1 MNIIFKILI
10 AIVVFGT
17 LVFIHEFGHFICA
30 KLSGVKVNQFALGM
44 GPALIKKQKGET
56 LYALRLFPI
65 GGFVSMEGEDEH
77 SENSRAFCNKPVW
90 KRMIIVIA
98 GAVMNLIFG
107 LILLTIL
114 TSQYERIPTTTIGAF
129 KENAVSSSLL
139 KKDDKI
145 IRINGCR
152 IFTYD
157 DIVFEMIRDSDASM
171 DITVLRDGQKITID
185 NVKFES
191 EEYEDGTI
199 GILIDF
205 KVYGKDKNILTL
217 PAHALSWT
225 GSIIKQVYVGLL
237 ELISGKVSLNQL
249 SGPVGVTS
257 ALGEASSMGFS
268 TLLLVVAYI
277 TVNLG
282 VVNLMPFPA
291 LDGGRFI
298 FLIIEAIFR
307 KPVNPKY
314 EGYIHA
320 GGLIAL
326 LILMVFITYNDIV
339 RIFFKR

>member
-129 KENAVSSSLL
+129 K
-139 KKDDKI
+139 
-145 IRINGCR
+145 
-152 IFTYD
+152 
-157 DIVFEMIRDSDASM
+157 
-171 DITVLRDGQKITID
+171 
-185 NVKFES
+185 
-191 EEYEDGTI
+191 
-199 GILIDF
+199 
-205 KVYGKDKNILTL
+205 
-217 PAHALSWT
+217 
-225 GSIIKQVYVGLL
+225 
-237 ELISGKVSLNQL
+237 
-249 SGPVGVTS
+249 
-257 ALGEASSMGFS
+257 
-268 TLLLVVAYI
+268 
-277 TVNLG
+277 
-282 VVNLMPFPA
+282 
-291 LDGGRFI
+291 
-298 FLIIEAIFR
+298 
-307 KPVNPKY
+307 
-314 EGYIHA
+314 
-320 GGLIAL
+320 
-326 LILMVFITYNDIV
+326 
-339 RIFFKR
+339 